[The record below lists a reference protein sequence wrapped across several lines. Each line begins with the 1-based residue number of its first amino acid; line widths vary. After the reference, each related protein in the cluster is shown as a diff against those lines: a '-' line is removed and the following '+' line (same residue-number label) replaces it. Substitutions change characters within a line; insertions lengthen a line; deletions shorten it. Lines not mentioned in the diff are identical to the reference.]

1 MRKIILSMAI
11 IITLFIGSIGIISAD
26 DSIFPDLKGYGWAEI
41 YIGNMVINEGME
53 GYPDGKFKP
62 GNQITV
68 AEFIKTTVALV
79 DGKKEKTGLHWASGY
94 IDSALELEIVPAG
107 MFTFLDYNKPITRE
121 KMTVIMERTAQLVLK
136 EDKFENATT
145 DRFIDKNKIC
155 GYCDE
160 YIAQAISRGLINGL
174 EANRFGPTEPANRA
188 HAATMLSRLINA
200 DLRLTAVG
208 DYDAIAGIIKRGDTA
223 YDFAKG
229 VENDMGGYYKDYD
242 YVVFD
247 STNFLSITNVKEF
260 SKPDHFGSVMS
271 LRYDV
276 PHHLYI
282 FNKAGV
288 QLERTL
294 WFSKIKATSASFKHK
309 LSEIEYFALINDDLK
324 RWEFYYNDL
333 R

>member
-208 DYDAIAGIIKRGDTA
+208 DYDAIAGIIKRGDTVS
-223 YDFAKG
+223 DFAKG
-229 VENDMGGYYKDYD
+229 ADRGNKYGKYP

-247 STNFLSITNVKEF
+247 STRGLLMELVDRYTKPNEFFVKYFSPYRLSTF
-260 SKPDHFGSVMS
+260 D
-271 LRYDV
+271 
-276 PHHLYI
+276 
-282 FNKAGV
+282 KAGN
-288 QLERTL
+288 ETGYAG
-294 WFSKIKATSASFKHK
+294 WCAYPNSSATTFHTSLNSV
-309 LSEIEYFALINDDLK
+309 EYFAFFDYDLY

>member
-1 MRKIILSMAI
+1 MRKTLLSMAV

-26 DSIFPDLKGYGWAEI
+26 DSIFPDLKGYGWAEL

-68 AEFIKTTVALV
+68 AEFVKTTVALV

-94 IDSALELEIVPAG
+94 MDAALDLQIVPDG
-107 MFTFLDYNKPITRE
+107 MFGALDYNKPITRE
-121 KMTVIMERTAQLVLK
+121 KMAVIMERTAQLVLK
-136 EDKFENATT
+136 EDKFEGATT

-160 YIAQAISRGLINGL
+160 YLAQAVSRGLINGL
-174 EANRFGPTEPANRA
+174 EVNRFGPTEPANRA

-200 DLRLTAVG
+200 KLRISDEPVDLDKVLGV
-208 DYDAIAGIIKRGDTA
+208 IERGDTA
-223 YDFAKG
+223 TDFAK
-229 VENDMGGYYKDYD
+229 DTIKAMGGMFKDYN

-247 STNFLSITNVKEF
+247 STRLLGMELVDRHTKSNEF
-260 SKPDHFGSVMS
+260 FV
-271 LRYDV
+271 RYTTPNRLDIYDKNGNDIGCAMYNSW
-276 PHHLYI
+276 PS
-282 FNKAGV
+282 
-288 QLERTL
+288 Q
-294 WFSKIKATSASFKHK
+294 SASTFHAS
-309 LSEIEYFALINDDLK
+309 LNSVEYFVTLNHDLEQ
-324 RWEFYYNDL
+324 WEFYYNDL

>member
-208 DYDAIAGIIKRGDTA
+208 DYDAIAGIIKKGDTA
-223 YDFAKG
+223 SDFAKG
-229 VENDMGGYYKDYD
+229 AKDDMGYGEYP

-247 STNFLSITNVKEF
+247 STRGLLMELVDRYTKPNEFFVKYFSPSNLSTF
-260 SKPDHFGSVMS
+260 D
-271 LRYDV
+271 
-276 PHHLYI
+276 
-282 FNKAGV
+282 KAGN
-288 QLERTL
+288 ETGYAG
-294 WFSKIKATSASFKHK
+294 WCAYPNSSATTFHTSLNSV
-309 LSEIEYFALINDDLK
+309 EYFAFFDYDLY